1 VALRDGRAT
10 CQSRVHSRARVHRFN
25 LAWMRATRC
34 TWSRKL
40 VRRYLGNGVLML
52 LWFGISS
59 TIILVIK
66 VLVSGVPA
74 SNPAAPSAGN
84 HTAPTPAPAAPAL
97 FPYPLT
103 ITTVI
108 QSLVGITAFVASRIP
123 FCTVA
128 SPTRQQILHFALP
141 IGVLTSVE
149 IGGTNYALKILHF
162 SFAQILK
169 AGGPFFV
176 LIFALVLGLEKFR
189 CELLLCLVCIC
200 GGLAVATLG
209 EVEVKGWGMLI
220 SLGAAAAGGLKWAL
234 VQIILQQG
242 GVKNETNH
250 TADRAEIN
258 DGAQE
263 SMMGGDEGVQQS
275 ARGNG
280 DRGNGDRGN
289 GDDHSQ
295 VEREM
300 GDSII
305 AGAACQTR
313 HSRMDA
319 GVEQPQTSGIS
330 PERPTKMSPLGT
342 ILCTAPVSFVVLL
355 PISCVLEGAGV
366 VGTVTCW
373 SGGGGEGCHGVSGH
387 ADITSILTVS
397 GLVVAS
403 SLLVFLLLIVEY
415 ILVHN
420 TSSLAVSVARC

>member
-1 VALRDGRAT
+1 
-10 CQSRVHSRARVHRFN
+10 
-25 LAWMRATRC
+25 
-34 TWSRKL
+34 
-40 VRRYLGNGVLML
+40 ML

-66 VLVSGVPA
+66 VLVSGAPA

-123 FCTVA
+123 FCIVA

-242 GVKNETNH
+242 GVKNEENH

-263 SMMGGDEGVQQS
+263 SMMGGDEGTRQS
-275 ARGNG
+275 ARDNG
-280 DRGNGDRGN
+280 H
-289 GDDHSQ
+289 DDSQ
-295 VEREM
+295 VEQEM

-305 AGAACQTR
+305 AGAACQAR

-319 GVEQPQTSGIS
+319 GVEEPQTSGIS
-330 PERPTKMSPLGT
+330 PERPTKMSPLST

-373 SGGGGEGCHGVSGH
+373 SGGGGEGCRGMSGH

-403 SLLVFLLLIVEY
+403 SLLVFLLLIVEF
-415 ILVHN
+415 ILVRN
-420 TSSLAVSVARC
+420 TSSLAVSIARC